1 MTDVP
6 AIFQHRS
13 CFKTTLLGL
22 CVLLGLVSVVT
33 LISLVIQL
41 TVTIVNIGT
50 LVPNI
55 NDMILETKNTARDA
69 GALIASVNKILP
81 IFDTISGEL
90 LHGVNSVDLFVSNI
104 TNNMYV
110 YNNAISA
117 VSKINFTLLQ
127 NDIDSITYSIS
138 NLTARTNRVANYFHI

>member
-13 CFKTTLLGL
+13 CFKTMLLGL
-22 CVLLGLVSVVT
+22 CVFLGLVSVVT

-81 IFDTISGEL
+81 VFDTISGEL

-138 NLTARTNRVANYFHI
+138 NLTALTNRVANYFHI

>member
-22 CVLLGLVSVVT
+22 CVFLGLVSVVT

-81 IFDTISGEL
+81 VFDTISGEL

-138 NLTARTNRVANYFHI
+138 NLTALTNRVANYFHI